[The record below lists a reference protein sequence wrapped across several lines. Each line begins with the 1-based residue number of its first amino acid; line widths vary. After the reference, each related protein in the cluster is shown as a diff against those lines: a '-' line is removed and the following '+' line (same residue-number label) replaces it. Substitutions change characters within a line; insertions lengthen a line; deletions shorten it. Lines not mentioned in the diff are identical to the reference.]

1 MHPRDPAETW
11 HALCELIDMPPE
23 GGVLHRP
30 TSLREFHTMRKLLPL
45 LIALGA
51 ASGAQANTIL
61 IDSFNFPFVGGDQ
74 FVKANNVVNGTQTS
88 VTVDPSMAADF
99 SYATARTLA
108 VTCLDDSGAT
118 GTNSLPCIS
127 AAAAS
132 GQGAGRLEVNTRN
145 NFKATSTITW
155 ILPAN
160 NALVFPAS
168 YFFQIIS
175 NNTGS
180 PGSVPTNV
188 DFKFNGLSDGN
199 VSNDFDL
206 VNQNFGSVAGVP
218 ATFALGASDVNKLK
232 GGGTLQMILS
242 STGTGWSISLDQ
254 FALSTPEPSAL
265 ALVGLALL
273 GAGVASR
280 RRKTA

>member
-1 MHPRDPAETW
+1 
-11 HALCELIDMPPE
+11 
-23 GGVLHRP
+23 
-30 TSLREFHTMRKLLPL
+30 MRKLLPL

-99 SYATARTLA
+99 SYATARTLQ
-108 VTCLDDSGAT
+108 VTCTQGTT
-118 GTNSLPCIS
+118 GTDGSPCIS

-132 GQGAGRLEVNTRN
+132 GQGSGALEINTRN
-145 NFKATSTITW
+145 NFKGTSTVTW

-168 YFFQIIS
+168 YFFQILS
-175 NNTGS
+175 NTTGA
-180 PGSVPTNV
+180 PGNVPTNV

-199 VSNDFDL
+199 ASNDFDL